1 MHIRIFKIKL
11 TAIKDK
17 IKQEK
22 VCQLTMNQLTK
33 KIISEF
39 SPMWTNK
46 QVWEFEEINPE
57 LTFDLIYVEPGKYD
71 EKLWESKSAHLDS
84 DVRDVIVRTFDNL
97 LDDEE
102 LWISNK
108 SEKSLN
114 KNNVAYLMAVIV
126 DTMIEEEVCLNFRLD
141 RDFLV
146 LSIDRD
152 ADVIDCKEFFEEF
165 YHLATGF
172 NYDTDTGIPDDE
184 TEAEMYLTRLQEE
197 FDEKMNG
204 FLGDKYLPGNNDP
217 DTINAEE

>member
-1 MHIRIFKIKL
+1 
-11 TAIKDK
+11 
-17 IKQEK
+17 
-22 VCQLTMNQLTK
+22 MNQLTK
-33 KIISEF
+33 KIINEF

-46 QVWEFEEINPE
+46 QVWEFEQINPE

-71 EKLWESKSAHLDS
+71 EKLWKSKSAHLDS
-84 DVRDVIVRTFDNL
+84 EVRDVIVRTFDNL

-126 DTMIEEEVCLNFRLD
+126 DTVIEEEVCLNFRLD

-146 LSIDRD
+146 ISIDRE

-172 NYDTDTGIPDDE
+172 NYETDTGIPDDE

>member
-1 MHIRIFKIKL
+1 
-11 TAIKDK
+11 
-17 IKQEK
+17 
-22 VCQLTMNQLTK
+22 MNQLTK
-33 KIISEF
+33 KIMSEF

-46 QVWEFEEINPE
+46 QVWEFDQTNTE

-141 RDFLV
+141 RGFLV

-172 NYDTDTGIPDDE
+172 NYETDTGIPDDE
-184 TEAEMYLTRLQEE
+184 TEAEIYLTRLQEE
-197 FDEKMNG
+197 FDEKMSG

>member
-1 MHIRIFKIKL
+1 
-11 TAIKDK
+11 
-17 IKQEK
+17 
-22 VCQLTMNQLTK
+22 MNQLTK

-46 QVWEFEEINPE
+46 QVWEFDQINPE

-84 DVRDVIVRTFDNL
+84 EVRDVIVRTFDNL

-172 NYDTDTGIPDDE
+172 NYETDTGIPDDE

>member
-1 MHIRIFKIKL
+1 
-11 TAIKDK
+11 
-17 IKQEK
+17 
-22 VCQLTMNQLTK
+22 MNQLTK

-46 QVWEFEEINPE
+46 QVWEFDQTNPE

-84 DVRDVIVRTFDNL
+84 EVRDVIVRTFDNL
-97 LDDEE
+97 LDNEE

-126 DTMIEEEVCLNFRLD
+126 DTMIEEEVCLNFRLE

-172 NYDTDTGIPDDE
+172 NYETDTGIPDDE

>member
-1 MHIRIFKIKL
+1 
-11 TAIKDK
+11 
-17 IKQEK
+17 
-22 VCQLTMNQLTK
+22 MNQLTK
-33 KIISEF
+33 KIMSEF

-46 QVWEFEEINPE
+46 HVWEFDQTNTE

-84 DVRDVIVRTFDNL
+84 EVRDVIVRTFDNL

-108 SEKSLN
+108 SKKLLN

-172 NYDTDTGIPDDE
+172 NYDTNTGIPDDE

>member
-1 MHIRIFKIKL
+1 
-11 TAIKDK
+11 
-17 IKQEK
+17 
-22 VCQLTMNQLTK
+22 MNQITK

-46 QVWEFEEINPE
+46 QVWEFDQINPE
-57 LTFDLIYVEPGKYD
+57 LTFDLIYVKPGKYD

-84 DVRDVIVRTFDNL
+84 EVRDVIVRTFDNL

-108 SEKSLN
+108 SEKTLN
-114 KNNVAYLMAVIV
+114 RNNVAYLMAVIV

-146 LSIDRD
+146 LSIDRE

-172 NYDTDTGIPDDE
+172 NYETDTGIPDDE
-184 TEAEMYLTRLQEE
+184 TEAEMYLTRLQDE
-197 FDEKMNG
+197 FDEKMSDK
-204 FLGDKYLPGNNDP
+204 LGDIYLPGNNDP
-217 DTINAEE
+217 DTINAKE

>member
-1 MHIRIFKIKL
+1 
-11 TAIKDK
+11 
-17 IKQEK
+17 
-22 VCQLTMNQLTK
+22 MNQLTK

-46 QVWEFEEINPE
+46 QIWEFDQINPE
-57 LTFDLIYVEPGKYD
+57 LTFDLIYVEPGQYD

-84 DVRDVIVRTFDNL
+84 EVRDVIVRTFDNL

-126 DTMIEEEVCLNFRLD
+126 DTMIEEEVCLNFRLE

-172 NYDTDTGIPDDE
+172 NYETDTGIPDDE

-197 FDEKMNG
+197 FDEKMSG

>member
-1 MHIRIFKIKL
+1 
-11 TAIKDK
+11 
-17 IKQEK
+17 
-22 VCQLTMNQLTK
+22 MNQLTK

-46 QVWEFEEINPE
+46 QVWEFEQTNPE

-84 DVRDVIVRTFDNL
+84 EVRDVIVRTFDNL

-108 SEKSLN
+108 SEKLLN